1 MFDLKCK
8 RQGCKFNQNCN
19 CTAHNVKVD
28 NTTKCETYE
37 DSKNPQMQQDKIP
50 QPPTRKNICVS
61 CDAKCLFNQDHTCKA
76 NGITVI
82 TNDFAPEC
90 CTFLPK

>member
-37 DSKNPQMQQDKIP
+37 DSKNPQMQQDNIP
-50 QPPTRKNICVS
+50 QPPTRTNLCVS

>member
-61 CDAKCLFNQDHTCKA
+61 CDANCLFNQDHTCKA
-76 NGITVI
+76 NGITII